1 MKINSVNILN
11 TCFVISDKPFCR
23 KSQQDVYGVATGEVI
38 RISCDVYADPSR
50 SVKFEWAFNTS
61 TEWYRKQPE
70 NSIGVHSRNR
80 GWTRSYV
87 QHIPK
92 VL

>member
-1 MKINSVNILN
+1 M
-11 TCFVISDKPFCR
+11 
-23 KSQQDVYGVATGEVI
+23 I
-38 RISCDVYADPSR
+38 RISCDVFADPSR

-70 NSIGVHSRNR
+70 NAIGIHSRIG

-87 QHIPK
+87 EHIPK
-92 VL
+92 VD